1 MVIIGPN
8 KGGVISNRSLV
19 GLDSVLIG
27 TATVIIRLLR
37 KLNSNLGPN
46 SMSHSLT

>member
-27 TATVIIRLLR
+27 TATVTVIIRLLR
-37 KLNSNLGPN
+37 KLI
-46 SMSHSLT
+46 